1 MALPRLQPEIR
12 KAGQTQTMEL
22 TFNSPS
28 GVGAL
33 GRRAWAGRLTASFV
47 AAPAVALGT
56 FIIAALN
63 QHAPY
68 DIVAG
73 EAARVVAGIVPLIA
87 AGVAGLAVLRP
98 RIGLLA
104 MLLVTPLVDVA
115 QISWTVGSVQV
126 IDQTLFV
133 VALGLGLLLNELDRR
148 SSAAAGAADPACR
161 TYGRPVGAD
170 SGLRSRLSLP
180 VVALGAA
187 LAMIAIATL
196 STAMSPNVGQS
207 SAVLLHGI
215 VEPFLVAAALIVL
228 RPTRRDLVQL
238 LIVLSISVAL
248 GGLMNMIQSIP
259 AMGTIGQMQLDR
271 NRLLFSRITYFNV
284 GLFGEMLAM
293 TTPLLLALL
302 LAVRK
307 RYLRL
312 PRPVVALLLAAVP
325 LDVASL
331 FLTFTKSAYLASFGG
346 CLVLLLLF
354 VHGWRR
360 RSAILLAVTL
370 ASAVVIPWP
379 ALVLQAAPP
388 LNQAYRSA
396 MVAVVGQSRFDS
408 WNPSTPT
415 GKGSVMERWYA
426 TQAGIKMAIDH
437 PLLGIS
443 LDQFGTEY
451 AAEYKPAQAHLDLDW
466 AHSMLP
472 EVAAELGFPALILDL
487 FIYAA
492 AMFVAWRVYRSPPDR
507 LARLLAAALL
517 ATMVAWQIAGTAFAG
532 DMYRPWRNMASDYVT
547 MMVLVT
553 AAFALY
559 RLSLAGR
566 RAGRGM
572 VAAG

>member
-1 MALPRLQPEIR
+1 M
-12 KAGQTQTMEL
+12 
-22 TFNSPS
+22 
-28 GVGAL
+28 
-33 GRRAWAGRLTASFV
+33 
-47 AAPAVALGT
+47 
-56 FIIAALN
+56 
-63 QHAPY
+63 
-68 DIVAG
+68 
-73 EAARVVAGIVPLIA
+73 
-87 AGVAGLAVLRP
+87 
-98 RIGLLA
+98 
-104 MLLVTPLVDVA
+104 
-115 QISWTVGSVQV
+115 
-126 IDQTLFV
+126 
-133 VALGLGLLLNELDRR
+133 
-148 SSAAAGAADPACR
+148 
-161 TYGRPVGAD
+161 
-170 SGLRSRLSLP
+170 
-180 VVALGAA
+180 
-187 LAMIAIATL
+187 
-196 STAMSPNVGQS
+196 
-207 SAVLLHGI
+207 LLHGI

-259 AMGTIGQMQLDR
+259 AMRTIEAMQLDR

-307 RYLRL
+307 RYVYL

-443 LDQFGTEY
+443 LDQFGTES
-451 AAEYKPAQAHLDLDW
+451 AEYKPAAAHLDLDW

-492 AMFVAWRVYRSPPDR
+492 AMFAVWRVYRSPPDQ
-507 LARLLAAALL
+507 LARLLASALL

-559 RLSLAGR
+559 RLSFAGR
-566 RAGRGM
+566 RAGRVV
-572 VAAG
+572 VAAT

>member
-1 MALPRLQPEIR
+1 
-12 KAGQTQTMEL
+12 
-22 TFNSPS
+22 
-28 GVGAL
+28 
-33 GRRAWAGRLTASFV
+33 
-47 AAPAVALGT
+47 
-56 FIIAALN
+56 
-63 QHAPY
+63 
-68 DIVAG
+68 
-73 EAARVVAGIVPLIA
+73 VPLIA

-133 VALGLGLLLNELDRR
+133 VALGLGLLLYERERR
-148 SSAAAGAADPACR
+148 SGAAGAAALA
-161 TYGRPVGAD
+161 GRAGAQPVGVD

-180 VVALGAA
+180 VVALCAA

-259 AMGTIGQMQLDR
+259 AMRTIEAMQLDR

-307 RYLRL
+307 RYVYL

-451 AAEYKPAQAHLDLDW
+451 AAEYKPAAAHLDLDW

-492 AMFVAWRVYRSPPDR
+492 AMFAVWRVYRSPPDQ
-507 LARLLAAALL
+507 LARLLASALL

-559 RLSLAGR
+559 RLSFAGR
-566 RAGRGM
+566 RAGRVV
-572 VAAG
+572 VAAT